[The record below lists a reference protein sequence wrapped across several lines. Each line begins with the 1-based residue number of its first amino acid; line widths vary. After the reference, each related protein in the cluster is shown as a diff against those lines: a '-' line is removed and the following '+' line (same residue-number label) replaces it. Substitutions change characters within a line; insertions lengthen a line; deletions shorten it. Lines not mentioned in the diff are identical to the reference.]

1 MTLLS
6 VKNLRVTFDTETG
19 PVQAVRGVSFDL
31 GRERLGIVGESGSGK
46 TMTGRAVL
54 RLIRAP
60 GRIEA
65 DAMTFDGQDLMA
77 ASEPDL
83 RALRGRR
90 IAMVMQ
96 DPKFSLN
103 PVMKVGAQL
112 MEGLR
117 QRDNAPRAEARAKA
131 IAALE
136 AVQIRDPERVMDS
149 YPHELS
155 GGMGQRVMIAMM
167 LIPDPDLLI
176 ADEPTSALDVTV
188 QAEVLNILD
197 DLVKTRGMGLIF
209 ISHDL
214 RLVARFCDRVLVMY
228 KGKIVEELAAK
239 DLLQAK
245 HPYTQGLLN
254 CLPRIGGSRGPLPVR
269 AVQDVSFKVE
279 AQQSFGLVGE
289 SGSGK
294 STILRAICGMAPIT
308 GGQIRI
314 DGKPLPSPRGRAFAA
329 QVQMV
334 FQDPYASLHP
344 RHTVDRVLSEPL
356 AIHGQGG
363 SDAKIEQA
371 LIDVGLPPAF
381 RFRYPHQLSGGQ
393 RQRVA
398 IARALML
405 QPQIL
410 LLDEPTSALD
420 ASVQA
425 ETLNLLSRLRA
436 ERGLTFVMV
445 SHDLAV
451 IDHMCDRVLVMQN
464 GQAVEELSREALASA
479 AMTTPYARALFAASA
494 DRMMEG

>member
-117 QRDNAPRAEARAKA
+117 QRDHATRAEARAKA

-136 AVQIRDPERVMDS
+136 AVQIRDPERVMEA

-254 CLPRIGGSRGPLPVR
+254 CLPRIGGSRGALP
-269 AVQDVSFKVE
+269 
-279 AQQSFGLVGE
+279 
-289 SGSGK
+289 
-294 STILRAICGMAPIT
+294 
-308 GGQIRI
+308 
-314 DGKPLPSPRGRAFAA
+314 
-329 QVQMV
+329 
-334 FQDPYASLHP
+334 
-344 RHTVDRVLSEPL
+344 
-356 AIHGQGG
+356 
-363 SDAKIEQA
+363 
-371 LIDVGLPPAF
+371 
-381 RFRYPHQLSGGQ
+381 
-393 RQRVA
+393 
-398 IARALML
+398 
-405 QPQIL
+405 
-410 LLDEPTSALD
+410 ALD
-420 ASVQA
+420 RNA
-425 ETLNLLSRLRA
+425 
-436 ERGLTFVMV
+436 
-445 SHDLAV
+445 DW
-451 IDHMCDRVLVMQN
+451 
-464 GQAVEELSREALASA
+464 
-479 AMTTPYARALFAASA
+479 AR
-494 DRMMEG
+494 

>member
-31 GRERLGIVGESGSGK
+31 SRERLGIVGESGSGK

-77 ASEPDL
+77 ATETDL

-117 QRDNAPRAEARAKA
+117 QRDHATRAEARGKA
-131 IAALE
+131 IAALQ
-136 AVQIRDPERVMDS
+136 AVQIRDPERVMEA

-254 CLPRIGGSRGPLPVR
+254 CLPRIGGSRGPLP
-269 AVQDVSFKVE
+269 
-279 AQQSFGLVGE
+279 
-289 SGSGK
+289 
-294 STILRAICGMAPIT
+294 
-308 GGQIRI
+308 
-314 DGKPLPSPRGRAFAA
+314 
-329 QVQMV
+329 
-334 FQDPYASLHP
+334 
-344 RHTVDRVLSEPL
+344 
-356 AIHGQGG
+356 
-363 SDAKIEQA
+363 
-371 LIDVGLPPAF
+371 
-381 RFRYPHQLSGGQ
+381 
-393 RQRVA
+393 
-398 IARALML
+398 
-405 QPQIL
+405 
-410 LLDEPTSALD
+410 ALD
-420 ASVQA
+420 RNA
-425 ETLNLLSRLRA
+425 
-436 ERGLTFVMV
+436 
-445 SHDLAV
+445 DW
-451 IDHMCDRVLVMQN
+451 
-464 GQAVEELSREALASA
+464 
-479 AMTTPYARALFAASA
+479 AR
-494 DRMMEG
+494 